1 MRPSHNFPVA
11 NWKLKTSTG
20 SQTNIYYICINAYKR
35 LNPFVNV
42 CLGGYLKVTCKCYP
56 DRPLEISNFTR
67 IFADIFT
74 RIMTTKLTLTIDDS
88 VISIAKKYAKQKG
101 KSLSDIVE
109 NYLMSL
115 TSKENKV
122 ESISPKILKLMGAI
136 KLPEDYDYKKELTK
150 GLLKKY
156 KS

>member
-1 MRPSHNFPVA
+1 MVKIATFAKPENV
-11 NWKLKTSTG
+11 T
-20 SQTNIYYICINAYKR
+20 YK
-35 LNPFVNV
+35 
-42 CLGGYLKVTCKCYP
+42 YYP
-56 DRPLEISNFTR
+56 DTRHLVASNFTR
-67 IFADIFT
+67 IFVDTFT

-115 TSKENKV
+115 TSKEIKAEN
-122 ESISPKILKLMGAI
+122 ISPKILKLMGAI
-136 KLPEDYDYKKELTK
+136 DLPDDYDYKKELTK